1 MIISEKKQSISCA
14 KELAEVCHKILAT
27 EHEIDKSR
35 EHFWAIGINTKNV
48 IQYIELVSLGS
59 LTASIVHPRETFR
72 FAVMRGVAAL
82 FIAHNHPSGD
92 IKPSQEDILLTRRL
106 SQAGEVLGIKLLD
119 HIIVSSAAECNYF
132 SFSETGL
139 ITSAQ

>member
-1 MIISEKKQSISCA
+1 MIISEKKRSISCA
-14 KELAEVCHKILAT
+14 KELAEVCSKILAT

-35 EHFWAIGINTKNV
+35 EHFWTIGINTKNV
-48 IQYIELVSLGS
+48 IQYVELVSLGS

-72 FAVMRGVAAL
+72 FAVMKGVAAL

-92 IKPSQEDILLTRRL
+92 TKPSQEDILLTRRL
-106 SQAGEVLGIKLLD
+106 TQAGEVLGIKVLD
-119 HIIVSSAAECNYF
+119 HIIVSSTVECAYF

-139 ITSAQ
+139 MKNG